1 MCSTKGTWMP
11 AVQRESMQICDSLVN
26 GFLSQVIIL
35 LAKAIQMN
43 LTDIYGGCDTAMYPC
58 GVDFGCV

>member
-1 MCSTKGTWMP
+1 ML